1 MEWLTS
7 LSVPALVAGWLVVA
21 FAVAAGTRLVVRRG
35 IPDADREHIPT
46 VAGPL
51 MPALGA
57 TFAVLTAITLA
68 SEAGYLRDA
77 QTIVST
83 EAAGAARLAWAA
95 TSPGVDT
102 EPIQAA
108 LTDYLRT
115 TRAREWEGDDAGD
128 GGDPAMAAAIAD
140 LEGVVR
146 DEAARTELGT
156 PASTELLA
164 SLAALTGARRMRLAT
179 ETRDIPAL
187 YVTTLVAGGL
197 VLVANAGVLT
207 FRSGVR
213 ASLLIMG
220 LAGVVGLSLA
230 LLFALTAPW
239 HGALAVGGDPVD
251 AVIRDL
257 GNGFFSAG

>member
-1 MEWLTS
+1 ML
-7 LSVPALVAGWLVVA
+7 VLVAGWLLVA
-21 FAVAAGTRLVVRRG
+21 AAVAVLSRLVVRSG
-35 IPDADREHIPT
+35 IPGVEDEHIPAI
-46 VAGPL
+46 AGPL

-83 EAAGAARLAWAA
+83 EAAAAARLGWAA
-95 TSPGVDT
+95 TSPQVDT
-102 EPIQAA
+102 APIHAA
-108 LTDYLRT
+108 LAEYLRT
-115 TRAREWEGDDAGD
+115 ARGDEW
-128 GGDPAMAAAIAD
+128 DPSSDRVDPVMAEAIAD

-164 SLAALTGARRMRLAT
+164 SLDALTTARRVRLAAA
-179 ETRDIPAL
+179 TRDIPAL
-187 YVTTLVAGGL
+187 YVVTLVAGGL

-207 FRSGVR
+207 FRSGAR

-230 LLFALTAPW
+230 LLFAVTGPW
-239 HGALAVGGDPVD
+239 HGALAVSGDPIDDVT
-251 AVIRDL
+251 RDL
-257 GNGFFSAG
+257 DRGFFSPG